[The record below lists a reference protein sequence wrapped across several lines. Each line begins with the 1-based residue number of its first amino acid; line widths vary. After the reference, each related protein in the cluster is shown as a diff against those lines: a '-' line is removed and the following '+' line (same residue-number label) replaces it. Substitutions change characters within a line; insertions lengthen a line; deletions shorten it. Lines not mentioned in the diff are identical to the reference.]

1 MSYTELLPIL
11 IQNYGISAIL
21 QGLGDLHI
29 QKSMMSMLSVN
40 TMEELGALYGKLHG
54 FQRQGSIV
62 DQCRSNQIQRTSQR
76 SPETLRQRI
85 N

>member
-1 MSYTELLPIL
+1 MGFLP
-11 IQNYGISAIL
+11 SP
-21 QGLGDLHI
+21 QGLKDLHI

-40 TMEELGALYGKLHG
+40 TMEELGALRGELHG

-62 DQCRSNQIQRTSQR
+62 DQRRSSQIRKTCQQ
-76 SPETLRQRI
+76 SPEALRQRI

>member
-29 QKSMMSMLSVN
+29 QKIMMSILSVN
-40 TMEELGALYGKLHG
+40 TMEELGALRGELHS

-62 DQCRSNQIQRTSQR
+62 DQRRSS
-76 SPETLRQRI
+76 
-85 N
+85 